1 MDFPSRN
8 LTNQYISLSYQD
20 VVQRY
25 TPGATDTASYFLDGL
40 GSVIAYIPTSSLGQ
54 QLVTIDQPSQPS
66 LFNGNRTIKR
76 SPYTSLNVGGT
87 DVNQFLENFFFPFIS
102 ATIAISSGGTT
113 YYETGTTQNV
123 SVSTTITANDETIF
137 GEATVKKDLVNWN
150 SSSVPPYTFAFTD
163 TGVTADHSYISY
175 VPVDNNGS
183 PTVILSN
190 IKSVS
195 FIYPYL
201 WGMSTTPGLEGTSLY
216 TSLTKSI
223 QTQGNKTV
231 SMIGNVVYMYF
242 CYPAT
247 YPVLT
252 SILDPNTF
260 EAFGNFEYSA
270 SVPVTSSGLGTDWM
284 TNYKVYRTILVSDP
298 NGNYQFKY

>member
-1 MDFPSRN
+1 MNFPLRN
-8 LTNQYISLSYQD
+8 LSDQYISLSYQD

-25 TPGATDTASYFLDGL
+25 DPLAETSSYFLDGL
-40 GSVIAYIPTSSLGQ
+40 GNVLLYLPTSSLGQ
-54 QLVTIDQPSQPS
+54 QIVTVDQS
-66 LFNGNRTIKR
+66 LPFNGNRTIKR
-76 SPYTSLNVGGT
+76 SPYTSLNVGGAN
-87 DVNQFLENFFFPFIS
+87 VNEFLENFFFPFIS

-113 YYETGTTQNV
+113 YYEIGTTQNV
-123 SVSTTITANDETIF
+123 SITPVITANDETIF
-137 GEATVKKDLVNWN
+137 GNSTIKKDLVDWS
-150 SSSVPPYTFAFTD
+150 SSSVPPYTFTATD
-163 TGVTADHSYISY
+163 TGVTSNHSYIAY
-175 VPVDNNGS
+175 VPVDDNGS

-201 WGMSTTPGLEGTSLY
+201 WGMSSTPGLEGNTLY
-216 TSLTKSI
+216 TTLTKTI

-231 SMIGNVVYMYF
+231 NMVGNVVYMYF
-242 CYPAT
+242 CYPAS

-260 EAFGNFEYSA
+260 EAIGNFEYSA
-270 SVPVTSSGLGTDWM
+270 SVPVTSSGLSTDWM